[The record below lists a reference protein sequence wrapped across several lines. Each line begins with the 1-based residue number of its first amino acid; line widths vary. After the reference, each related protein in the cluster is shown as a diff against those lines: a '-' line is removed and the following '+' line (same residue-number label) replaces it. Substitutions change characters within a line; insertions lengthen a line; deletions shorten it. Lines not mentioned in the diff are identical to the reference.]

1 MFGGSDSL
9 NVERV
14 ALDMTNQEWM
24 NIMLQGLNK
33 KILEKITYQ
42 RNGLGNIPTNLQK
55 VEINQSFWPRQKC
68 YFIGEQN
75 STFNVLLSFVADAFG
90 NTAQLQ
96 PQFLHPVS
104 STMTNLGT
112 HLDQYIPSA
121 YSLDWLKQKPLR
133 VWLRICT
140 KRLLF
145 WVTNTVKYKY
155 RKHKMTIFY
164 QTYELEK
171 PRGKNKE
178 GTQRITEM
186 WNQSQDGMAVPYFS
200 MFLRPAWVPPLSSH
214 ETALI

>member
-1 MFGGSDSL
+1 MFILWDKTHNEESHRAIFLVYENSERNNSHSQIDVGGSDSL

-68 YFIGEQN
+68 YFVGEQN

-140 KRLLF
+140 
-145 WVTNTVKYKY
+145 
-155 RKHKMTIFY
+155 
-164 QTYELEK
+164 
-171 PRGKNKE
+171 
-178 GTQRITEM
+178 
-186 WNQSQDGMAVPYFS
+186 
-200 MFLRPAWVPPLSSH
+200 
-214 ETALI
+214 